1 MTILDKSV
9 CGCCC
14 SSATTTIGDLF
25 KLIVPVGWS
34 VVALLACLAYLLAPL
49 SRGDPPRWESALLVA
64 LSGVAGI
71 GLSIAVYSFHRKTSS
86 FAVEENYSNNVEQGD
101 NEDDGG
107 KGDERETTT
116 ATLMSTKQKQRRH
129 VLKIHA
135 ILSSLFVTLSIILI
149 IFFGAFASDMDK
161 CAHETCGA
169 DVSWSCITLAVSLLW
184 MGVTYLG
191 HRHLRRLPTNS
202 NAEYDAKEGLEIP

>member
-1 MTILDKSV
+1 MTILDKRV

-25 KLIVPVGWS
+25 KLIVPIGWS
-34 VVALLACLAYLLAPL
+34 VVALGACLAYLIAPL
-49 SRGDPPRWESALLVA
+49 SRGDPPRWESAALVA

-71 GLSIAVYSFHRKTSS
+71 GLSVAVYSFHRKTSS
-86 FAVEENYSNNVEQGD
+86 FAVEENYFNDDEKGD

-107 KGDERETTT
+107 NGEEIQTTT
-116 ATLMSTKQKQRRH
+116 ATLLSMKQKQRSR

-135 ILSSLFVTLSIILI
+135 ILSSLFSILSIALV

-191 HRHLRRLPTNS
+191 YRHLQRLPMQS
-202 NAEYDAKEGLEIP
+202 NNGYAVEEGLEIP